1 MIDFSQITR
10 LLDSLLDFTMPH
22 LVAVPILVPMLTAAL
37 MLLLGEQRRR
47 LKSALSVVSGL
58 IGLLAALALLRW
70 VNADGTGGGPGSIGV
85 YLPGNWQAPFGIV
98 LVADR
103 LSTLMV
109 ALTGVVAF
117 AASIYSTSRWDRAGV
132 HFHPLLQLQL
142 MGLNGA
148 FLTGDLFNLFVF
160 FEVMLAASYGL
171 LLHGSGRL
179 RVQAGLHYIAIN
191 LAASS
196 LFLIGA
202 ALLYGVTGTLNMA
215 DLGLRIAQL
224 DAADRGLVH
233 AAAAILCTAFF
244 AKAGAWPLNFWLV
257 PAYSAAVSPVSAV
270 FALLTKLG
278 VYTILRLWTL
288 LFAPDTG
295 ASAQF
300 GQVAL
305 MSMGMLTLGIGALG
319 ILGTQRLSNLAGYSV
334 LISAGTLLAAVGLGQ
349 PAVWAGAWPLNFWL
363 VPAYSAAVSPVS
375 AVFALLTKLGVYT
388 ILRLWTL
395 LFAPDTGVSAQFG
408 QVVLMSM
415 GMLTLAIGALGILG
429 TQRLSN
435 LAGYSVL
442 VSAGTLLAAVG
453 IGQPAVW
460 AGALYYLPSSTLS
473 VAAFFLLIDMIERW
487 RNEGASIAPH
497 EKRGAAPFLTE
508 DLKVTDQVNLDDEQ
522 QALFGR
528 AIPAGVAFLG
538 LGFIAC
544 TLLLAG
550 LPPFSGF
557 IGKFAMLSGLLD
569 APEIGSSGW
578 TFIVLLLVS
587 GFFTLVAFS
596 RTGIRHFWTQPLDA
610 MPALRAMEVLP
621 VAALLGAAVA
631 LAIGAGP
638 VMQHAGATAAG
649 LYTPSAY
656 REAVMT
662 ARQIPNPAS
671 SDTKP
676 LPEPGPDKPR

>member
-47 LKSALSVVSGL
+47 LKSALSVASGL

-85 YLPGNWQAPFGIV
+85 YLPGNWRAPFGIV

-300 GQVAL
+300 GQV
-305 MSMGMLTLGIGALG
+305 
-319 ILGTQRLSNLAGYSV
+319 
-334 LISAGTLLAAVGLGQ
+334 
-349 PAVWAGAWPLNFWL
+349 
-363 VPAYSAAVSPVS
+363 
-375 AVFALLTKLGVYT
+375 
-388 ILRLWTL
+388 
-395 LFAPDTGVSAQFG
+395 
-408 QVVLMSM
+408 VLMSM

-442 VSAGTLLAAVG
+442 VSAGTLLTAVG

-460 AGALYYLPSSTLS
+460 AGALYYLPSSTLA

-508 DLKVTDQVNLDDEQ
+508 DLKATDQVNLDDEQ

-569 APEIGSSGW
+569 APSIGSAGW
-578 TFIVLLLVS
+578 TFVVLLLVS

-621 VAALLGAAVA
+621 VAALLAAAVA
-631 LAIGAGP
+631 LTVGAGP
-638 VMQHAGATAAG
+638 VMLHASATAEG
-649 LYTPSAY
+649 LYSPSAY

-662 ARQIPNPAS
+662 ARQVPNPAS
-671 SDTKP
+671 SSVKP
-676 LPEPGPDKPR
+676 LPAPEPAKP